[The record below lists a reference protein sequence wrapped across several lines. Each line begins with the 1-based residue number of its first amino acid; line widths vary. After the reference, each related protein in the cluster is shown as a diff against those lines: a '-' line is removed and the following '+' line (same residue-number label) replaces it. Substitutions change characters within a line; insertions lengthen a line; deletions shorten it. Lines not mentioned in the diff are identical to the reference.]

1 MMLQNY
7 CTADSYSC
15 TAVGSF
21 CLRMVLLAWASGI
34 GMAARAAAHAPR
46 SMGSPMGRPIIAW
59 ARTQYQRWTVV
70 GRPATRRLAWV
81 AVPGAAALPALLWYA
96 QAGAATTHCEGDT
109 MEIRLGG
116 SVADVGAELRRVT
129 ASINSTRA
137 AEFVKQ
143 GSLGDVF
150 VVLMG
155 EAAGPKVD
163 ALRLVKGLAS
173 HGLGTELCSSPCLK
187 AVVQCVVPRGDA
199 EVTSEALRTLC
210 ELASAKPESL
220 GARPDVIDA
229 AIQCVGGGASAGS
242 AHNSS
247 SWMPWGGGGK
257 PDLANVSSTSA
268 AVPLITPE
276 VAYEAVRLIDTLAHE
291 TSAHRAL
298 IKAGVLE
305 PLAQMT
311 AAATPQTR
319 SRAANALVSLAATT
333 DDRASVI
340 HRRMADAGSFA
351 VIVEQLAD
359 RNATVAALAAKGV
372 EKLARG
378 GGEPLKQLLQLE
390 AIASLNKLVFQLSD
404 GSHTTK
410 EVRDV
415 VL

>member
-1 MMLQNY
+1 M
-7 CTADSYSC
+7 TR

-257 PDLANVSSTSA
+257 PD
-268 AVPLITPE
+268 
-276 VAYEAVRLIDTLAHE
+276 TLAHE